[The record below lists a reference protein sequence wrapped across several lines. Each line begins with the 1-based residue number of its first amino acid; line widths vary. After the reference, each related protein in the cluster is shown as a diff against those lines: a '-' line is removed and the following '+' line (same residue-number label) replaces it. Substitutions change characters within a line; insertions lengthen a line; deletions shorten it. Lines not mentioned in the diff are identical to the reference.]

1 MGPMSDKK
9 IYLGDSV
16 YGDIENG
23 MVALTTENGVEVGN
37 KIYLEPQVVEAF
49 IGWLRES
56 KLIK

>member
-23 MVALTTENGVEVGN
+23 MVVLTTENGVEVSN
-37 KIYLEPQVVEAF
+37 RIYLEPQVVEAF

>member
-37 KIYLEPQVVEAF
+37 KIYLDQEVVAAF
-49 IGWLRES
+49 IEWLRRIQIIE
-56 KLIK
+56 

>member
-1 MGPMSDKK
+1 MSDKK

-37 KIYLEPQVVEAF
+37 KIYLDQEVVAAF
-49 IGWLRES
+49 IEWLRRIQIIE
-56 KLIK
+56 